1 MKRTLFTLLLTACVL
16 SLEAATINLLEAGGK
31 NDGVTLNTTAIN
43 DAIEQ
48 LCTQGGGTLYIPAG
62 TYLTGPITLKSHLTL
77 HLEAG
82 AVLRFTDDF
91 DAYLPYVEMRY
102 EGVVMRSF
110 QPLLYAY
117 EAEHITI
124 KGEGTLDG
132 NGKAWWFAAWG
143 FDTGTEKKRDLSRYQ
158 TLWNQANAD
167 LTIEDNSDWKGTL
180 ARRFFRPPFF
190 QAYKSK
196 HIRIEGVTFVNSP
209 FWTIN
214 PEFCDNVTVSGITIN
229 NPPSPNTDGVN
240 PSSCSNV
247 HISDCHISVGDDCVT
262 IKSGRDAQGRRYATP
277 CQNITITN
285 CTMLSGHGGVVIGS
299 ETSGGV
305 KGVVISN
312 CLFDGTD
319 RGIRIKSTRGRGG
332 VVEDIRVSNIVMR
345 NIGKEAITINQYYS
359 KVPEEPVSERTP
371 ICRNIHISGLTG
383 VNVQTAGTLLG
394 LPEMPL
400 NGITLRDIDIQAKQG
415 LQVSDATN
423 LALSDVILT
432 TTTGPSISLLR
443 VNEADASS
451 LKERLPKPN
460 APLLKVEACENLYV
474 TGCNPLPGST
484 AFLELTG
491 NANRGL
497 VLQNNQLTRLK
508 HVVIPAKAWSDAVL
522 KVVGQESAQ
531 KKTASSHVLPS
542 PPSGLPY
549 PASAYAST
557 ELKVVLDQLASRFG
571 VRLKVPDNLVAGKS
585 FTYAPWRIVPWSVE
599 ESLTQVLAPFDL
611 KWVKE
616 FEGVYKIKEYE
627 YARRT
632 PAYGQAFLTYLSGLY
647 ADQATWEARKD
658 SLKEGFKQALGLSPM
673 PQPTGKPAIVVNKRI
688 YKQYSVENVALEV
701 LPGVFTM
708 GNVYKPLKPKR
719 CPVIINPIGH
729 FPDDHY
735 YPDIQRR
742 CAMQASMGAIVVSY
756 NLFGWGESMLQFDY
770 AWHRT
775 DMAQTIQT
783 LNAIRWI
790 DYLTALPE
798 ADPSRVGIT
807 GASGGGSQS
816 MMVTAIDDR
825 ITCCVPV
832 VMTSSWFVGG
842 CPCESG
848 RPVHLCGGGTN
859 NAEVAAMCAPRP
871 LLIVSDGKD
880 WTSEVPWLEYP
891 FIQRI
896 YGFYN
901 SLGKVENAH
910 FAEEGHDYGPS
921 KRQVAYRFL
930 AKHLALDSTKV
941 QRPDGTYDESAVVIE
956 PKEAMYVF
964 GPKGERFP
972 AHAVKDLA
980 TLEKVLEAAKQH
992 N

>member
-1 MKRTLFTLLLTACVL
+1 MAGRFGMKQTLILLLTII
-16 SLEAATINLLEAGGK
+16 SLTSLQASTLNLLDVGGR
-31 NDGVTLNTTAIN
+31 NDGVTLNTAAIN
-43 DAIEQ
+43 GAIEQ
-48 LCTQGGGTLYIPAG
+48 LSAQGGGTLYIPAG
-62 TYLTGPITLKSHLTL
+62 TYLTGPITLQSHLTL

-110 QPLLYAY
+110 HPLLYAY

-124 KGEGTLDG
+124 KGEGLLDG
-132 NGKAWWFAAWG
+132 NGKAWWYAAWG
-143 FDTGTEKKRDLSRYQ
+143 FDTGTENKRDLSRYQ
-158 TLWNQANAD
+158 TLWDQANTE
-167 LTIEDNSDWKGTL
+167 LVIEDNSDWKGTL
-180 ARRFFRPPFF
+180 AKRFFRPPFF
-190 QAYKSK
+190 QAYRSK

-214 PEFCDNVTVSGITIN
+214 PEFCDNVTVTGITIN
-229 NPPSPNTDGVN
+229 NPPSPNTDGIN

-305 KGVVISN
+305 RGVVISN

-332 VVEDIRVSNIVMR
+332 IVEDIRVSNIVMR
-345 NIGKEAITINQYYS
+345 NIGKEAIIINQFYS

-383 VNVQTAGTLLG
+383 VNVQKAGTLLG

-423 LALSDVILT
+423 LTLSDIILT
-432 TTTGPSISLLR
+432 TTTGPSLTLQR
-443 VNEADASS
+443 VKEADVRA
-451 LKERLPKPN
+451 LKERLPKPTGQ
-460 APLLKVEACENLYV
+460 LLKVDACENLYV
-474 TGCNPLPGST
+474 TGCNPLP
-484 AFLELTG
+484 
-491 NANRGL
+491 
-497 VLQNNQLTRLK
+497 
-508 HVVIPAKAWSDAVL
+508 D
-522 KVVGQESAQ
+522 SASF
-531 KKTASSHVLPS
+531 KGMPS
-542 PPSGLPY
+542 PAPPTS
-549 PASAYAST
+549 SAPPVSSAPLVSPYAST
-557 ELKVVLDQLASRFG
+557 DLKVVLDQLASQFG
-571 VRLKVPDNLVAGKS
+571 VRLKVPDNLVAGKTL
-585 FTYAPWRIVPWSVE
+585 TYAPWRIVPWSVE
-599 ESLTQVLAPFDL
+599 ESMTQVLAPFDL

-632 PAYGQAFLTYLSGLY
+632 PAYGQAFLDYLSGLY

-658 SLKEGFKQALGLSPM
+658 SLRDGFKQALGLSPM
-673 PQPTGKPAIVVNKRI
+673 PQPTGKPAIVVNKRT

-708 GNVYKPLKPKR
+708 GNVYKPLKPKQ

-742 CAMQASMGAIVVSY
+742 CAMQASMGAIAVSY

-825 ITCCVPV
+825 ITCSVPV

-880 WTSEVPWLEYP
+880 WTSEVPRLEYP

-901 SLGKVENAH
+901 NLDMVENAH

-941 QRPDGTYDESAVVIE
+941 QGADGTYDESAVVIE
-956 PKEAMYVF
+956 AKESMYVF
-964 GPKGERFP
+964 GPKGERLP
-972 AHAVKDLA
+972 AHAVKDLT
-980 TLEKVLEAAKQH
+980 TLEKVLETAKQH